1 MKAFLIISIFSGMML
16 CSCGKTS
23 SSVSNSDS
31 IKVDSVVCNDSIEAD
46 TVDFCVIDTCKL

>member
-23 SSVSNSDS
+23 SSVNNSDS
-31 IKVDSVVCNDSIEAD
+31 IKVDSVVCTDSIEAD
-46 TVDFCVIDTCKL
+46 TVDFCVVDTCDF